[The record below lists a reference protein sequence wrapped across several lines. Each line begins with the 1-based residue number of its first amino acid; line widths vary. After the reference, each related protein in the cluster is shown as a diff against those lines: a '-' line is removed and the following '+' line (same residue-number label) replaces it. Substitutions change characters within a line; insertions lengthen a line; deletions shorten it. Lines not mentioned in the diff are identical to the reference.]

1 MALKERDNMP
11 PQKIPKQKLNLS
23 RALPWCL
30 LSVACVSG
38 LIICYLTWVN
48 FFAFLGKYQQTLFL
62 WSL

>member
-1 MALKERDNMP
+1 MP